1 MYKHNDLWSFIF
13 KTILGLLP
21 QEKHKRSVS
30 YDILAVDMRYSTQHI
45 ILRYA
50 REAFQ
55 QHSGQSAVAKY
66 IKEKSERI
74 FGRYFQC
81 VVGKSYTY
89 YVSHNDLY
97 YFYFK
102 MNDYYILVFRTRS

>member
-1 MYKHNDLWSFIF
+1 MAFIF

-30 YDILAVDMRYSTQHI
+30 YDILAVDMRYNTQHM
-45 ILRYA
+45 ILSFA

-66 IKEKSERI
+66 IKQKSERF
-74 FGRYFQC
+74 FGKYFQC
-81 VVGKSYTY
+81 VVGKSYGY
-89 YVSHNDLY
+89 YVNHNDLY

-102 MNDYYILVFRTRS
+102 MNDYYILVFRTNS